1 MVDKIKGV
9 YIENPAEHMI
19 RSVRSELLRTSGFMG
34 EDEENLN
41 DDVEDSLPS
50 ENFSA
55 DKVFRKEDKKGK

>member
-1 MVDKIKGV
+1 
-9 YIENPAEHMI
+9 MI